1 MFSDF
6 KTAAMSVKHQ
16 TINPMIT
23 EDFEE
28 FCGEEMKPFVA
39 LKVEEEKNNLTPA
52 EVKNITGQQSM
63 QADAKSGA
71 KKSRFAFR
79 AWLNGLFN
87 AGL

>member
-1 MFSDF
+1 
-6 KTAAMSVKHQ
+6 MSVKHQ

-39 LKVEEEKNNLTPA
+39 LKVEEEKNNLTPT
-52 EVKNITGQQSM
+52 EVKNIAGQQPTPTDRNAS
-63 QADAKSGA
+63 ATKR
-71 KKSRFAFR
+71 RFTFR
-79 AWLNGLFN
+79 TWLNGLFN

>member
-1 MFSDF
+1 MP
-6 KTAAMSVKHQ
+6 VKHQ

-39 LKVEEEKNNLTPA
+39 LKVEEEKNNLTPT
-52 EVKNITGQQSM
+52 EVKNLTGKPSITSE
-63 QADAKSGA
+63 AEPKS
-71 KKSRFAFR
+71 KKRKFAFR